1 MEPFVTHSGIA
12 APLLGINIDTDA
24 IIPSREMKRV
34 SKEGLGEGLFANW
47 RYRDVAAR
55 EEEPDFVLN
64 REPFRHAT
72 ILLAGENFG
81 CGSSRE
87 HAVWALKDFGFR
99 AVIAPSFGSIFYGN
113 CVRNGILPV
122 RLPEPDI
129 EAIALHVDAE
139 PTQQVTIDLPGQTV
153 TDAAGADYP
162 FDIGE
167 GDKEMLLEGLDP
179 IAKTM
184 QLDEKIRAFRE
195 RDRAERPWIYLQ
207 PSGATPGEEQG

>member
-47 RYRDVAAR
+47 RYRDVATR
-55 EEEPDFVLN
+55 QEDPDFVLN

-99 AVIAPSFGSIFYGN
+99 AVIAPSFGSIFYDN

-122 RLPEPDI
+122 RLAEPDI

-139 PTQQVTIDLPGQTV
+139 PTQQVTVDLPGQTV

-207 PSGATPGEEQG
+207 GAGTTRGGN

>member
-1 MEPFVTHSGIA
+1 MEPFVSHSGIA
-12 APLLGINIDTDA
+12 APLLRINIDTDA

-34 SKEGLGEGLFANW
+34 SREGLGEGLFANW

-55 EEEPDFVLN
+55 EEDPEFVLN

-99 AVIAPSFGSIFYGN
+99 AVIAPGFGSIFYGN

-122 RLPEPDI
+122 CLAEPDI

-139 PTQQVTIDLPGQTV
+139 PSQQVTIDLPSQTV

-162 FDIGE
+162 FDIGA

-184 QLDEKIRAFRE
+184 KLDEQILAFRE
-195 RDRAERPWIYLQ
+195 RDRADRPWIYL
-207 PSGATPGEEQG
+207 

>member
-1 MEPFVTHSGIA
+1 MEPFVNHSGIA
-12 APLLGINIDTDA
+12 APLLRINIDTDA

-55 EEEPDFVLN
+55 EEDPDFVLN

-99 AVIAPSFGSIFYGN
+99 AVIAPGFGSIFYGN

-122 RLPEPDI
+122 RLAEPDI

-139 PTQQVTIDLPGQTV
+139 PAQQVTIDLPAQTV

-162 FDIGE
+162 FEIGA

-179 IAKTM
+179 VAKTM
-184 QLDEKIRAFRE
+184 KLDEEIRAFRE
-195 RDRAERPWIYLQ
+195 RDRADRPWIYL
-207 PSGATPGEEQG
+207 

>member
-1 MEPFVTHSGIA
+1 MEPFVTHTGIA
-12 APLLGINIDTDA
+12 APLLRINIDTDA

-34 SKEGLGEGLFANW
+34 SKEGLGDGLFANW

-55 EEEPDFVLN
+55 EADPDFVLN

-99 AVIAPSFGSIFYGN
+99 AVVAPSFGSIFYGN

-122 RLPEPDI
+122 RLAEPDI

-139 PTQQVTIDLPGQTV
+139 PTQQVTIDLPAQTV

-179 IAKTM
+179 IAKTL
-184 QLDEKIRAFRE
+184 QLDDEIRAFRE
-195 RDRAERPWIYLQ
+195 RDRAERPWIYLRE
-207 PSGATPGEEQG
+207 SGAAPGGN

>member
-1 MEPFVTHSGIA
+1 MEPFVTHTGIA
-12 APLLGINIDTDA
+12 APLLRINIDTDA

-34 SKEGLGEGLFANW
+34 SKEGLGDGLFANW

-55 EEEPDFVLN
+55 EADPDFVLN

-99 AVIAPSFGSIFYGN
+99 AVVAPSFGSIFYGN

-122 RLPEPDI
+122 RLAEPDI

-139 PTQQVTIDLPGQTV
+139 PTQQVTIDLPAQTV

-179 IAKTM
+179 IAKTL
-184 QLDEKIRAFRE
+184 QLDDEIRAFRE
-195 RDRAERPWIYLQ
+195 RDRAESPWIYLRE
-207 PSGATPGEEQG
+207 SGAAPGGN

>member
-1 MEPFVTHSGIA
+1 MEPFVKHSGIA
-12 APLLGINIDTDA
+12 APLLRINIDTDA

-34 SKEGLGEGLFANW
+34 SREGLGEGLFANW

-55 EEEPDFVLN
+55 EEDRDFVLN

-72 ILLAGENFG
+72 ILLAGDNFG

-99 AVIAPSFGSIFYGN
+99 AVIAPGFGSIFYGN

-122 RLPEPDI
+122 RLAEPDI

-139 PTQQVTIDLPGQTV
+139 PSQQVSIDLPAQTV

-162 FDIGE
+162 FDIGA

-179 IAKTM
+179 IAKTRK
-184 QLDEKIRAFRE
+184 LDEEILAFRE
-195 RDRAERPWIYLQ
+195 RDRAERPWIYL
-207 PSGATPGEEQG
+207 

>member
-1 MEPFVTHSGIA
+1 MEPFVQHSGIA
-12 APLLGINIDTDA
+12 APLLRINIDTDA

-34 SKEGLGEGLFANW
+34 TKEGLGEGLFANW
-47 RYRDVAAR
+47 RYRDVSAR
-55 EEEPDFVLN
+55 EEDPEFVLN
-64 REPFRHAT
+64 REPFRKAT

-99 AVIAPSFGSIFYGN
+99 AIIAPGFGSIFYGN

-139 PTQQVTIDLPGQTV
+139 PSQQVSIDLPAQTV
-153 TDAAGADYP
+153 TDAAGADYA
-162 FDIGE
+162 FDIGA
-167 GDKEMLLEGLDP
+167 GDKEMLLEGLNP
-179 IAKTM
+179 IARTM
-184 QLDEKIRAFRE
+184 KLDAEILAFRE
-195 RDRAERPWIYLQ
+195 RDRIDRPWIYL
-207 PSGATPGEEQG
+207 

>member
-1 MEPFVTHSGIA
+1 MEPFVSHSGIA
-12 APLLGINIDTDA
+12 APLLRINIDTDA

-55 EEEPDFVLN
+55 QEDPEFVLN

-99 AVIAPSFGSIFYGN
+99 AVIAPGFGSIFYGN

-122 RLPEPDI
+122 RLAEPDI

-139 PTQQVTIDLPGQTV
+139 PAQQVTIDLPAQTV
-153 TDAAGADYP
+153 TDAAGADYS
-162 FDIGE
+162 FEIGA

-184 QLDEKIRAFRE
+184 KLDEEIRAFRE
-195 RDRAERPWIYLQ
+195 RDRADRPWIYL
-207 PSGATPGEEQG
+207 